1 MKKNVRARLLVAISL
16 ASALAVSP
24 VVTAVPAVAAP
35 SATIARVSGSFT
47 GVHAQLP
54 GGIVQARQEDGGQA
68 IPSEDDI
75 AAAKG
80 AEQQTQASIADI
92 EVQLANLSAQSL
104 QAQQAADAAR
114 QAFAQAQAA
123 AEQAAR
129 EAEQAKQ
136 QADKAQKDVEA
147 ARANMASI
155 AQAIYQNSATNLTTA
170 YYLFDAD
177 SLADASAHDHAFSV
191 VADSA
196 DAKVQSFKAMQ
207 DVARNLK
214 KRADAKAAEQTR
226 LMEAADV
233 AADEAAAA
241 AEAAAAQEA
250 AVDAQRDELL
260 SQLAAQKNTTKSLEA
275 QRFKA
280 LEEQRIAREKAAEQA
295 RIKAEKERQAKA
307 QAAAAAAAAEEK
319 RQEQEYAKAAAKAKA
334 NGQPAPQKPTPA
346 SSPKP
351 TTKKVD
357 TSKPIIDVSSW
368 QSPSLIDY
376 DALAQS
382 VSGVIIRIGFTGTYS
397 GSSVNKDSAFDR
409 HYAEFT
415 KRGVPVGAYWY
426 SAANEGDEGAN
437 EARAALRFLG
447 GRSLSFP
454 LYIDVEDPTHQSWA
468 SMSTL
473 TDQSLKFASVVKAG
487 GYRPGVYA
495 SSSWYYN
502 KLNHSKLAG
511 AGLSIWIAQWS
522 SYRPELS
529 HGLWQYT
536 DAARLRGY
544 AGNLD
549 ANWLG

>member
-1 MKKNVRARLLVAISL
+1 MKKNVRAHL
-16 ASALAVSP
+16 LAVSSLTLAVAFSP
-24 VVTAVPAVAAP
+24 LAMAIPAAAAPNLMGGTSAAVRVVTADSVKTDLA
-35 SATIARVSGSFT
+35 
-47 GVHAQLP
+47 
-54 GGIVQARQEDGGQA
+54 QARQGDSGQA

-80 AEQQTQASIADI
+80 AEQRTQASIADI

-104 QAQQAADAAR
+104 QARQAADAA
-114 QAFAQAQAA
+114 QEALAQAQAA
-123 AEQAAR
+123 AQKAAQ

-136 QADKAQKDVEA
+136 QADKAQKDVET

-155 AQAIYQNSATNLTTA
+155 AQAIYQNSATDLTSA
-170 YYLFDAD
+170 YYFFDAD
-177 SLADASAHDHAFSV
+177 SLAEASAHDRAFSV

-207 DVARNLK
+207 DVATNLK

-241 AEAAAAQEA
+241 AEAAQAEEA
-250 AVDAQRDELL
+250 AVDVQRDDLL
-260 SQLAAQKNTTKSLEA
+260 SQLATEKKTTKTLEA
-275 QRFKA
+275 QRFQA
-280 LEEQRIAREKAAEQA
+280 LEEQRIAREKAAAQA
-295 RIKAEKERQAKA
+295 RAQAEREQQAK
-307 QAAAAAAAAEEK
+307 AAAAAAAEK
-319 RQEQEYAKAAAKAKA
+319 QRAAAQT
-334 NGQPAPQKPTPA
+334 NTESTPAPQA
-346 SSPKP
+346 SVSSPQP
-351 TTKKVD
+351 TSTKVD
-357 TSKPIIDVSSW
+357 SSKPIIDVSAW
-368 QSPSLIDY
+368 QSPSLINY
-376 DALAQS
+376 DALAKS
-382 VSGVIIRIGFTGTYS
+382 VSGVIIRIGYTGTYS
-397 GSSVNKDSAFDR
+397 GSSLNKDSAFDR

-437 EARAALRFLG
+437 EARAALKFLG

-454 LYIDVEDPTHQSWA
+454 IYIDVEDPTHQSWA
-468 SMSTL
+468 SMSAL

-502 KLNHSKLAG
+502 KLNYSTLAG
-511 AGLSIWIAQWS
+511 SGLSIWVAQWS
-522 SYRPELS
+522 SHRPGFS
-529 HGLWQYT
+529 YGLWQYT
-536 DAARLRGY
+536 DAARLSGY
-544 AGNLD
+544 AGSLD